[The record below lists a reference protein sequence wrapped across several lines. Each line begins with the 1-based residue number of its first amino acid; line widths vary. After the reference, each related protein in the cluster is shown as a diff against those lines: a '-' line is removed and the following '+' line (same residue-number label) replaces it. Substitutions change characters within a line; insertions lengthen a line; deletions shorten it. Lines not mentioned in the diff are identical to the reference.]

1 MDQPIT
7 YIGLD
12 VHKDT
17 IAVAHGLRLE
27 IDQDQPSASTVR
39 HTHYTSR
46 PIAELDAPRLDNQCQ
61 GADRAFPGS
70 IASEECQCPPR
81 YATLHDQSLGSDQS
95 SAEPVGRLFP
105 RVGGKR

>member
-61 GADRAFPGS
+61 GGRP
-70 IASEECQCPPR
+70 CVPR
-81 YATLHDQSLGSDQS
+81 LDCLRGVSVPAPIRYPA
-95 SAEPVGRLFP
+95 
-105 RVGGKR
+105 